1 MLGNADEGMEE
12 MPTKSGGLVRDSRG
26 AVMAEYVVLIGTVG
40 IGSAAAFIYVGM
52 AFVNSFNFVRG
63 MLLTPFP

>member
-1 MLGNADEGMEE
+1 MLGNDDEGMEE
-12 MPTKSGGLVRDSRG
+12 MPTSGDLVRDSRG

>member
-1 MLGNADEGMEE
+1 MLGVVGEGMEE
-12 MPTKSGGLVRDSRG
+12 LPQKGNLATDTRG
-26 AVMAEYVVLIGTVG
+26 AIMAEYVVLIGTVG
-40 IGSAAAFIYVGM
+40 IGSAAAFIYVGI